1 MMKDSIKIPSYVIA
15 ALRSCLTANNCFLK
29 SKAQHLLASDEKTNN
44 WFKAASEVFAAEITP
59 ELVYYTAIKQRLDA
73 YKPKLCLNCGKLLN
87 LRAVKESRPFCSSRC
102 NLSSS
107 VTQEKRK
114 AGFLEKYGVTSH
126 FHLASVKEKQKAAWI
141 EKYGVDNPSKS
152 KRVRE
157 KTKATLQNKYGVDNV
172 FQLQEVKDRILPLIR
187 KAQHE
192 KYYNSFRQ
200 VLENSSVDYLS
211 SKEDYVNC
219 KPIILQCRHCKTIWI
234 TSPNGQAE
242 YLKLCPNCFDG
253 AGSNLEKE
261 LCHYIESIYSGKIIR
276 NSRSIIKLQELDIYL
291 PEKKLAF
298 EFNGTY
304 WHSESAGTS
313 RLYHFN
319 KTKACKEKGIR
330 LIHIFEHEWVN
341 SKDKIKALIRSA
353 LGIFSEKIY
362 ARKCQVKPISSKEY
376 SQFLDAYHLQGSV
389 NSSIRYGLLLSE

>member
-1 MMKDSIKIPSYVIA
+1 M
-15 ALRSCLTANNCFLK
+15 
-29 SKAQHLLASDEKTNN
+29 
-44 WFKAASEVFAAEITP
+44 
-59 ELVYYTAIKQRLDA
+59 
-73 YKPKLCLNCGKLLN
+73 
-87 LRAVKESRPFCSSRC
+87 
-102 NLSSS
+102 
-107 VTQEKRK
+107 
-114 AGFLEKYGVTSH
+114 
-126 FHLASVKEKQKAAWI
+126 
-141 EKYGVDNPSKS
+141 
-152 KRVRE
+152 
-157 KTKATLQNKYGVDNV
+157 
-172 FQLQEVKDRILPLIR
+172 
-187 KAQHE
+187 
-192 KYYNSFRQ
+192 
-200 VLENSSVDYLS
+200 S
-211 SKEDYVNC
+211 SKEDYVSC

-234 TSPNGQAE
+234 TSPTGQAE

-353 LGIFSEKIY
+353 LGIFSEKNL
-362 ARKCQVKPISSKEY
+362 CS
-376 SQFLDAYHLQGSV
+376 
-389 NSSIRYGLLLSE
+389 